1 MARPDP
7 NAVAARYLEAQA
19 ELRELSMMHADLQRR
34 VAGLRAS
41 CTPAKPC
48 ITPDGKVQIGAYTY
62 TPDDIDQFV
71 KDVQLIVQVPRRLSR
86 QDYERWARKVRVQA
100 YPDGELGSYADRHGD
115 YEWGLYFATSRNRKK
130 GWGSILRQ
138 RRWWA
143 LKNETGRTAWV
154 KTAGEVRFIKDRGD
168 DKSGWAWGAPGPEER
183 GIVGTDFEFK
193 PVNLK
198 PVASAL
204 RSTLMALGHAIS
216 AHNTFSRIKSGKVSP
231 DGALGG
237 KGYIMKIADIRRQ
250 YMNCVEALSALS
262 DTLHDEVNAP
272 HWALDD
278 EVGVTDNRERQ
289 EVKEIV
295 DDAEAIK
302 KDPEEW
308 AQDEEAEMDAEHNKA
323 GRQKAV
329 SRVAFRYLNRS
340 AS

>member
-7 NAVAARYLEAQA
+7 NSIANRYLARHA
-19 ELRELSMMHADLQRR
+19 EQVELETMHADLQQR
-34 VAGLRAS
+34 VAKLR
-41 CTPAKPC
+41 
-48 ITPDGKVQIGAYTY
+48 
-62 TPDDIDQFV
+62 
-71 KDVQLIVQVPRRLSR
+71 
-86 QDYERWARKVRVQA
+86 
-100 YPDGELGSYADRHGD
+100 
-115 YEWGLYFATSRNRKK
+115 
-130 GWGSILRQ
+130 
-138 RRWWA
+138 
-143 LKNETGRTAWV
+143 V

-183 GIVGTDFEFK
+183 GILGTEFEFK
-193 PVNLK
+193 PANLK
-198 PVASAL
+198 PIADTL

-216 AHNTFSRIKSGKVSP
+216 AHNTFTRIKSGRVSP

-262 DTLHDEVNAP
+262 DTLYDETQAP
-272 HWALDD
+272 HWILED

-289 EVKEIV
+289 EVKQII

-308 AQDEEAEMDAEHNKA
+308 AQEEEAEMDAEHNKVA
-323 GRQKAV
+323 TVKTAT
-329 SRVAFRYLNRS
+329 RVADRYLNRS

>member
-7 NAVAARYLEAQA
+7 NTIATRYLARQAEQA
-19 ELRELSMMHADLQRR
+19 ELETMHADLQQR
-34 VAGLRAS
+34 VAKLR
-41 CTPAKPC
+41 
-48 ITPDGKVQIGAYTY
+48 
-62 TPDDIDQFV
+62 
-71 KDVQLIVQVPRRLSR
+71 
-86 QDYERWARKVRVQA
+86 
-100 YPDGELGSYADRHGD
+100 
-115 YEWGLYFATSRNRKK
+115 
-130 GWGSILRQ
+130 
-138 RRWWA
+138 
-143 LKNETGRTAWV
+143 V

-183 GIVGTDFEFK
+183 AIVGTDFEFK

-198 PVASAL
+198 PIANAL

-250 YMNCVEALSALS
+250 YMNCVEALSSLS
-262 DTLHDEVNAP
+262 DTLYDETQAP
-272 HWALDD
+272 HWTLED

-295 DDAEAIK
+295 DDAENIK

-308 AQDEEAEMDAEHNKA
+308 AQEEEAEMDSEHNKTA
-323 GRQKAV
+323 STKTA
-329 SRVAFRYLNRS
+329 SRVADRYLTRS